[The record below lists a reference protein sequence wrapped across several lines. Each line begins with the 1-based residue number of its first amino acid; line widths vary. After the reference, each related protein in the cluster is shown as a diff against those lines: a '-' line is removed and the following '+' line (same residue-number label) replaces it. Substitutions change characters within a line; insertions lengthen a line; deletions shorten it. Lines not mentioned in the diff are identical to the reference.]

1 MSTMKKPLVI
11 FGSGKIAEAVSYYF
25 NRDSDYIINAYIL
38 DDAYVKDE
46 FFMGKPVVKL
56 SDVQE
61 RFNPQTY
68 TVFVAVGYQGMN
80 ALRSEKYHFFKNLGY
95 SFATYKSPH
104 VYGEYI
110 IGENTIVMDGANI
123 QPYASFGNNV
133 FVWGGAMV
141 GHHTI
146 INDDCWLTGGCLIG
160 GSVNLG
166 RGTFIGMGAI
176 VGQEVKTGIECM
188 LGAGTLTIR
197 SIGDKAVV
205 VEQQTDIH
213 RLNSEQFT
221 RMSVCFRI

>member
-1 MSTMKKPLVI
+1 M
-11 FGSGKIAEAVSYYF
+11 
-25 NRDSDYIINAYIL
+25 D
-38 DDAYVKDE
+38 
-46 FFMGKPVVKL
+46 KPVVKI

-80 ALRSEKYHFFKNLGY
+80 ALRSEKYRFFKNLGY
-95 SFATYKSPH
+95 IFATYKSPN
-104 VYGEYI
+104 VFGAYT
-110 IGENTIVMDGANI
+110 IGENSIVMDGAII
-123 QPYASFGNNV
+123 QPYASFGNNG

-141 GHHTI
+141 GHHAA

-160 GSVNLG
+160 GSVKLG
-166 RGTFIGMGAI
+166 RGTFIGMGA
-176 VGQEVKTGIECM
+176 VLGQEVQTGIECM

-197 SIGDKAVV
+197 NIGDKAVV

-221 RMSVCFRI
+221 RMSVCFRM

>member
-1 MSTMKKPLVI
+1 MITIKKPLVI
-11 FGSGKIAEAVSYYF
+11 FGIGKIAEAVSYYF
-25 NRDSDYIINAYIL
+25 NRDSDYTIHAYVV
-38 DDAYVKDE
+38 DDAYAKIE
-46 FFMGKPVVKL
+46 FFLNKPVVKM

-61 RFNPQTY
+61 KFNSETHA
-68 TVFVAVGYQGMN
+68 VFIAVGYQGMN
-80 ALRSEKYHFFKNLGY
+80 SLRADKYQFFKNLGY
-95 SFATYKSPH
+95 SFAAYKSPH
-104 VYGEYI
+104 VYGAYTT
-110 IGENTIVMDGANI
+110 GENTIVMDGAII

-141 GHHTI
+141 GHHAT

-176 VGQEVKTGIECM
+176 VGHEVKTGIECM

-197 SIGDKAVV
+197 SIGDKNVV

>member
-1 MSTMKKPLVI
+1 MSKIKKPLII
-11 FGSGKIAEAVSYYF
+11 FGNGKIAEAVAFYF
-25 NRDSDYIINAYIL
+25 QRDSDYTIHAYVV
-38 DDAYVKDE
+38 DDAYAKNE
-46 FFMGKPVVKL
+46 FFLNKPVVKM
-56 SDVQE
+56 SNIQE
-61 RFNPQTY
+61 KLNPEKH
-68 TVFVAVGYQGMN
+68 TVFIAVGYQGMN
-80 ALRSEKYHFFKNLGY
+80 SLRADKYRFFKNLGY
-95 SFATYKSPH
+95 SFANYKSPH
-104 VYGEYI
+104 VYGDYTT
-110 IGENTIVMDGANI
+110 GENTIVMDGAII

-141 GHHTI
+141 GHHAT

-166 RGTFIGMGAI
+166 RGSFAGMGAI

-205 VEQQTDIH
+205 VAQQTDLH

-221 RMSVCFRI
+221 RMSACFRI

>member
-11 FGSGKIAEAVSYYF
+11 FGNGKIAEAVSFYF
-25 NRDSDYIINAYIL
+25 QRDSEYIIESYIV
-38 DDAYVKDE
+38 DDAYVKND
-46 FFMGKPVVKL
+46 FFLNKPVIKMSELQNKL
-56 SDVQE
+56 K
-61 RFNPQTY
+61 PGIH
-68 TVFVAVGYQGMN
+68 TVFIAVGYQGLN
-80 ALRSEKYHFFKNLGY
+80 SFRAEKYHFFKNLGY
-95 SFATYKSPH
+95 SFAAYRSPYVH
-104 VYGEYI
+104 GAFTM
-110 IGENTIVMDGANI
+110 GENTIVMDGAII

-141 GHHTI
+141 GHHAT

-197 SIGDKAVV
+197 SIGDKNVV